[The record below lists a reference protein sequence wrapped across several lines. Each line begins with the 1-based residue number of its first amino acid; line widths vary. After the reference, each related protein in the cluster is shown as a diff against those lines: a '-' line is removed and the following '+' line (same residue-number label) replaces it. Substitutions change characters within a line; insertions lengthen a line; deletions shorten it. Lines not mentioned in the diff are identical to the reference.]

1 MYKNLRMKKSLSPH
15 LREVKRNKHLL
26 SRTFIP
32 ILKGLMQRASFKNAC
47 NIEITDAFVL
57 QNTLDYVK
65 YIHCDRHHMLAT
77 E

>member
-1 MYKNLRMKKSLSPH
+1 
-15 LREVKRNKHLL
+15 
-26 SRTFIP
+26 
-32 ILKGLMQRASFKNAC
+32 MQRASFKNAC